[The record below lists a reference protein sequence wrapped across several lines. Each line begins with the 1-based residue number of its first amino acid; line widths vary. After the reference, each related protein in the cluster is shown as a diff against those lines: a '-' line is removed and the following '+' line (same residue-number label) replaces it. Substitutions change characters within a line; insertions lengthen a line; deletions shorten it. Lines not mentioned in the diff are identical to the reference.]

1 MQVNALGLEYLW
13 QRLDYRFNPRKGWSI
28 GARASAGTK
37 SVGRNPVIA
46 ALQDPED
53 PGFDFGTLYDTID
66 QKTYLVRLTGDVG
79 YFFPVFSSFTLYLRN
94 RSGWVY
100 SPQSIYRNEQIRIGG
115 NRLLRG
121 FDEESIFATLY
132 SVFSLEYRLLLDQ
145 GPLLLAALVMAS
157 CAKEDLS
164 SDNAATL
171 DKIYLGGPGINNFSG
186 DFTGDNFND
195 FVENPFVKV
204 IEQPVSTFSVDADGA
219 SYSYIRR
226 QLLDMDAFPPKAAV
240 RTEELINYF
249 PLNYAPPV
257 GNHPVSVNG
266 EVAECPWAEGH
277 KLVRIGLQGKTLS
290 DLPPSNIVLLID
302 VSGSMSNEDKLP
314 LLKDAFE
321 ILVDQFDKQDRIAI
335 VTYAGEAGLL
345 EFHFGG

>member
-1 MQVNALGLEYLW
+1 M
-13 QRLDYRFNPRKGWSI
+13 K
-28 GARASAGTK
+28 TK
-37 SVGRNPVIA
+37 PF
-46 ALQDPED
+46 L
-53 PGFDFGTLYDTID
+53 
-66 QKTYLVRLTGDVG
+66 
-79 YFFPVFSSFTLYLRN
+79 
-94 RSGWVY
+94 
-100 SPQSIYRNEQIRIGG
+100 
-115 NRLLRG
+115 
-121 FDEESIFATLY
+121 
-132 SVFSLEYRLLLDQ
+132 
-145 GPLLLAALVMAS
+145 PLLLAALVMAS

-195 FVENPFVKV
+195 FEENPFVKV

-277 KLVRIGLQGKTLS
+277 KLVRIGIQGKTLGE
-290 DLPPSNIVLLID
+290 LPPSNIVLLID

-335 VTYAGEAGLL
+335 VTYAGEAGVALNSTSGDKKSIIKQAIQGL
-345 EFHFGG
+345 GSGGSTAGAQGLITAYEIAMLNFIEGGNNRIILGTDGDFNVGVSSQEALIDLIEEKGNWASSSPCSGSARAISTMECSSRWQTTATVPMSISTTWNRQKKSSYMSLANFTPWPKT